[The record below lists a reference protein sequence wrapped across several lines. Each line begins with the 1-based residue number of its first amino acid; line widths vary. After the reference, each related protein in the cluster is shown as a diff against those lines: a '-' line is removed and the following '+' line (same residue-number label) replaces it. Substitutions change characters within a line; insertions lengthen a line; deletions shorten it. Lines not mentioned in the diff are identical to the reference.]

1 MIYEIRT
8 YTLQPG
14 GLEPW
19 LELYES
25 KALPV
30 IAGIEAMKLVGYFYT
45 EAGAAEEGGATR
57 VVHLWS
63 YPDAAAREAAHA
75 ALGASEAWTQGFVA
89 AARPYLAMQ
98 EHAVLT
104 PVAFS
109 PLQ

>member
-19 LELYES
+19 LELYER

-30 IAGIEAMKLVGYFYT
+30 IAGIGTMKLVGYFQT
-45 EAGAAEEGGATR
+45 EEGGATR
-57 VVHLWS
+57 VVHIWS

-89 AARPYLAMQ
+89 VARPYLASQ

-104 PVAFS
+104 PVSFS

>member
-8 YTLQPG
+8 YTLHPG
-14 GLEPW
+14 CLEPW
-19 LELYES
+19 LELYET

-30 IAGIEAMKLVGYFYT
+30 IAGIAAMKLVGYFYT
-45 EAGAAEEGGATR
+45 EADASTR

-75 ALGASEAWTQGFVA
+75 ALDASAAWKQGFVA
-89 AARPYLAMQ
+89 AARPYLALR

-104 PVAFS
+104 PVSFS

>member
-8 YTLQPG
+8 YTLRPG

-30 IAGIEAMKLVGYFYT
+30 IAGIGAMKLVGYFYT
-45 EAGAAEEGGATR
+45 KADAATR

-75 ALGASEAWTQGFVA
+75 ALGASPAWTQGFVA
-89 AARPYLAMQ
+89 AARPYLAVQ

-104 PVAFS
+104 PVSFS